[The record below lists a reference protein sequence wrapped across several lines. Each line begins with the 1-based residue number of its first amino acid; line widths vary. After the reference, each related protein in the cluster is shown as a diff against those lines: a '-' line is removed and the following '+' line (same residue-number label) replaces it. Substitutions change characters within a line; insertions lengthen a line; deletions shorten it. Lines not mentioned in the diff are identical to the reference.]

1 MEPTQKLEIELDNN
15 DATIL
20 KEFMDEIPKQGKY
33 WALMFGVL
41 MYQKLQPHASNG
53 TYPLSRQDC
62 NKLMD
67 HIEDLYQHMVEEKKE
82 ETV

>member
-1 MEPTQKLEIELDNN
+1 MKQLQIELEDG

-67 HIEDLYQHMVEEKKE
+67 HIEDLYQHMLEEKKE
-82 ETV
+82 ETE